1 MSLPLLVLFGVVAL
15 AHSATITVSWG
26 MSNSSAT
33 DSPVLID
40 SGDTIIF
47 SLDQDAYHHT
57 VTTSSA
63 PNSGAFAS
71 GEILAGG
78 TLSQTF
84 TIPGQYNLICDY
96 HAGMTGVVL
105 VGCTYLS

>member
-1 MSLPLLVLFGVVAL
+1 MPLPLLVLVGIVAL

-26 MSNSSAT
+26 TSNSSAT
-33 DSPVLID
+33 DLPILIN

-47 SLDQDAYHHT
+47 SLNQDALVHT

-63 PNSGAFAS
+63 PSSGAFAS
-71 GEILAGG
+71 GDIPAGG

-84 TIPGQYNLICDY
+84 TILGQYNLKCDY

-105 VGCTYLS
+105 VGCAYLL